1 MKEMELNDLVNLMWS
16 ASEVKRGS
24 QTFYTELEK
33 ELTKRILKVED
44 DDYSILISC
53 LSKEETTNNFN
64 DKFVNIVLGVIK

>member
-1 MKEMELNDLVNLMWS
+1 M
-16 ASEVKRGS
+16 KRGS